1 MIQAGENFLLVTQN
15 NSHVHLITE
24 LTMEPT
30 DWNYYQRMNDSTY
43 LELLE
48 LVTPLIQK
56 KDAQFQTAISPHEE
70 CNATLR
76 FLATGRNYKDL
87 KIF

>member
-1 MIQAGENFLLVTQN
+1 MIQAGENLLVIQN
-15 NSHVHLITE
+15 NSRLHLITE

-30 DWNYYQRMNDSTY
+30 DWNYYQRTNDSTY

-56 KDAQFQTAISPHEE
+56 KDTQFQTAIAPHEE
-70 CNATLR
+70 CNATLS
-76 FLATGRNYKDL
+76 FLATGRN
-87 KIF
+87 